1 MRLSLI
7 FFPKMLKT
15 SPQKTPK
22 MSHFFFSIFFP
33 KKLKTPPRKPPR
45 MSQFF
50 SCFLTL
56 DIIPAI
62 PNQDKISK
70 LILCDQMASGLIR
83 PSWSLEQRAQYGAH
97 ASGEELLKL
106 VSDVADEE
114 QPDPRREF
122 LCLGRRYMALFLW
135 GKGSVF
141 GCFGFEG

>member
-1 MRLSLI
+1 
-7 FFPKMLKT
+7 
-15 SPQKTPK
+15 